1 MVRTITTAETPQG
14 SFSST
19 IDMSDYK
26 EVAGVKFPHKLNQST
41 PMGSIELTA
50 TSIEVNTNLPD
61 SMFEVK

>member
-26 EVAGVKFPHKLNQST
+26 EVAGVKFPHKLKQST